1 LKTGLLELYAAFIY
15 NLKTYKLKKEEH
27 MANILKRENS
37 RQPATFGSVVDQ
49 IFQNNLSRFF
59 DDSFW
64 GFNAGDMD
72 RTKVPVNLRETDSA
86 YEMELVAP
94 GLKKENF
101 KLNVSRDILTVSCEE
116 ENENRQT
123 NEKEGWLQQ
132 EYRKRSFSRSFHLND
147 AIDTNGINAH
157 YENGILYVTL
167 PKNENAKPFSKTI
180 MVE

>member
-1 LKTGLLELYAAFIY
+1 
-15 NLKTYKLKKEEH
+15 

-37 RQPATFGSVVDQ
+37 RQPQNFGSVVDQ

-64 GFNAGDMD
+64 GNPGDMGS
-72 RTKVPVNLRETDSA
+72 KVPVNLRETEAS

-94 GLKKENF
+94 GLRKEDF
-101 KLNVSRDILTVSCEE
+101 KLNLSNDMLTISFE
-116 ENENRQT
+116 ENNENKEVN
-123 NEKEGWLQQ
+123 NEEGWVRQ

-147 AIDTNGINAH
+147 AIDANRINAH

-167 PKNENAKPFSKTI
+167 PKNEKAKQLSKTI
-180 MVE
+180 KVE